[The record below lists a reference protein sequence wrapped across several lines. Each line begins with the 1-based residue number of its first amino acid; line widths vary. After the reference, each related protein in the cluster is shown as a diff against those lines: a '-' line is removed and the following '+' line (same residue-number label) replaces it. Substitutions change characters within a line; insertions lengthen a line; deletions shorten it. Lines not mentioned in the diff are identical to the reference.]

1 MREYHKERCKACKNA
16 IYRLL
21 SRIDGSVKQQY
32 DLGMPAHLDSYR
44 SVSCFASLESI
55 YDGLRGYRGYNS
67 FVKASRLPK
76 VDYYLPACQLVV
88 EFDESQ
94 HFTRPRFIS
103 LSHYP
108 SDLMLGYDR
117 HKWMELSRRL
127 DKKDNDP
134 PYRDE
139 QRAWYDTL
147 RDFSSVVLGIRPTVR
162 LYASDKRWCSMEAYK
177 AEDVAFFR
185 ALCLGE
191 GQFQVVAGPNLRLH
205 RKTASPDEPAI

>member
-1 MREYHKERCKACKNA
+1 
-16 IYRLL
+16 
-21 SRIDGSVKQQY
+21 
-32 DLGMPAHLDSYR
+32 
-44 SVSCFASLESI
+44 
-55 YDGLRGYRGYNS
+55 
-67 FVKASRLPK
+67 
-76 VDYYLPACQLVV
+76 VDYYLPAYQLVV

-117 HKWMELSRRL
+117 HKWRELSSRL
-127 DKKDNDP
+127 NKKDNDP

-147 RDFSSVVLGIRPTVR
+147 RDFSSIVLSNRPTIR
-162 LYASDKRWCSMEAYK
+162 LYAGDKRWCSMDAYK

-191 GQFQVVAGPNLRLH
+191 EGVSSDRGA
-205 RKTASPDEPAI
+205 